1 MPEISSLTSR
11 VNSPVTASIAIDK
24 SPTHPENS
32 LNTKE
37 SASGLTIQRKLTV
50 GSPNDPLEHQADS
63 VAEQVVR
70 APENSFIQRKCH
82 ECEKE
87 NKLQKKPLSDSITPI
102 VQAKSDSQVTASE
115 STATAIQSSS
125 GKGSA
130 LDQRTN
136 SFMSSRFGNDF
147 SGVKIHT
154 DSEAVQL
161 NRDLN
166 AKAFT
171 TGSDIYFNEGQY
183 QPQSLDGQ
191 KLLAHELTHVV
202 QQESGMIRRCINPAK
217 NDPIYDGLITRIK
230 ATPAYGAL
238 VDKTE
243 ADKIIVDAKQHRAC
257 LYYAGKLKDLFD
269 TPEKPAGDVVAEN
282 TAVTI
287 EAVKEEK
294 ARVAKPEAIVDLDL
308 EKKAADVV
316 PAANWKKMAGQF
328 GGGTYEVD
336 NSNPLNIVVRA
347 KIFLKPTGSGT
358 ADDVKNIKLM
368 HDGIEKAASTKAFIV
383 SITFVDV
390 PDAETFTTNV
400 HQEGWTTADNW
411 SAGSPTTLAH
421 ELLHMLAFP
430 IDRYNYIESHAK
442 NKSMLVKDRLHWFAV
457 QLTKPPG
464 FDNPLSIMGSG
475 EHPLDDDACRVA
487 GLDIDKCV
495 ATRKRG
501 KP

>member
-1 MPEISSLTSR
+1 MPQLVSIPSRDKTTTSATNDKNTSSLDGSLKFI
-11 VNSPVTASIAIDK
+11 NSS
-24 SPTHPENS
+24 SPS
-32 LNTKE
+32 
-37 SASGLTIQRKLTV
+37 TIQTKLTV
-50 GSPNDPLEHQADS
+50 GSPNDPLEHEADS

-70 APENSFIQRKCH
+70 TPETSFIQRKCN

-87 NKLQKKPLSDSITPI
+87 DKLQKKPLAEPVTQTI
-102 VQAKSDSQVTASE
+102 QAKAESTVTASE
-115 STATAIQSSS
+115 STATAIQSTA
-125 GKGSA
+125 GKGST
-130 LDQRTN
+130 LDPHTN
-136 SFMSSRFGNDF
+136 SFMSSRFANDF
-147 SGVKIHT
+147 SDVKIHT
-154 DSEAVQL
+154 DSESAQL
-161 NRDLN
+161 NRNLN

-171 TGSDIYFNEGQY
+171 TGADIYFNEGQY
-183 QPQSLDGQ
+183 QPDSIEGK

-202 QQESGMIRRCINPAK
+202 QQEKGMIRRCINPAK
-217 NDPIYDGLITRIK
+217 NDPIYDAFIAKIK

-243 ADKIIVDAKQHRAC
+243 ADKIMVDAKQQRAC
-257 LYYAGKLKDLFD
+257 LYYVGKLKELFD

-282 TAVTI
+282 TAVTV

-294 ARVAKPEAIVDLDL
+294 VRVAKPEAAKDLDM
-308 EKKAADVV
+308 EKKAANAV
-316 PAANWKKMAGQF
+316 PAANWKKMAGIF

-347 KIFLKPTGSGT
+347 KIFLNPTGSGT

-368 HDGIEKAASTKAFIV
+368 HDGIEKAASTKGFIV
-383 SITFVDV
+383 SIQFIDV
-390 PDAETFTTNV
+390 YEPESFTTNV
-400 HQEGWTTADNW
+400 HQEGWTTANNW

-430 IDRYNYIESHAK
+430 IDRYNYIESHAA

-457 QLTKPPG
+457 QLTKPAG

-487 GLDIDKCV
+487 GLDIDTCV
-495 ATRKRG
+495 AARKKG

>member
-1 MPEISSLTSR
+1 MPQLVSTPSRGKTATSAANDKRSLSSDESLKPIESS
-11 VNSPVTASIAIDK
+11 SPLK
-24 SPTHPENS
+24 
-32 LNTKE
+32 
-37 SASGLTIQRKLTV
+37 IQTKLTV
-50 GSPNDPLEHQADS
+50 GSPNDPLEHEADS

-70 APENSFIQRKCH
+70 TPENSFIQRKCD

-87 NKLQKKPLSDSITPI
+87 EKLQKKPLADSVKPTI
-102 VQAKSDSQVTASE
+102 QAKGDSPATASE
-115 STATAIQSSS
+115 STTTAIQSGA
-125 GKGSA
+125 GKGST
-130 LDQRTN
+130 LDQHTN

-147 SGVKIHT
+147 SAVKIHT

-183 QPQSLDGQ
+183 QPHSTDGK

-202 QQESGMIRRCINPAK
+202 QQENGMIRRCVNPAK
-217 NDPIYDGLITRIK
+217 NDPLYDGLITRIK

-243 ADKIIVDAKQHRAC
+243 ADKIIVDAKQKPAC

-282 TAVTI
+282 TAVTV

-294 ARVAKPEAIVDLDL
+294 ARVAKPEAVKDLDM
-308 EKKAADVV
+308 EKKAADAV
-316 PAANWKKMAGQF
+316 PAANWKKMAGKF

-347 KIFLKPTGSGT
+347 KVFLKPTGSGT

-368 HDGIEKAASTKAFIV
+368 HDGIEKAASTKGFIV
-383 SITFVDV
+383 SITFI
-390 PDAETFTTNV
+390 DAYEPESFTTNV
-400 HQEGWTTADNW
+400 HQEGWTTANNW

-442 NKSMLVKDRLHWFAV
+442 NQSMLVKDRLHWFAV

-495 ATRKRG
+495 AARRRG